1 MHVTI
6 FIKPPVPDAQREDME
21 HAVEKALSARIVGG
35 GMWID
40 DDGSE
45 SDLTVVVPD
54 GQPIGQIID
63 SCREVIELYSR
74 EPPTSVR
81 LQAADLTFSLVA

>member
-6 FIKPPVPDAQREDME
+6 FIKPPVPDTQREE
-21 HAVEKALSARIVGG
+21 IESAVGEALSARIVGG

-40 DDGSE
+40 DAGSE
-45 SDLTVVVPD
+45 SDLTVAVPD
-54 GQPIGQIID
+54 GQSIGKIID
-63 SCREVIELYSR
+63 SCRGVIELFSLDA
-74 EPPTSVR
+74 PTSVR